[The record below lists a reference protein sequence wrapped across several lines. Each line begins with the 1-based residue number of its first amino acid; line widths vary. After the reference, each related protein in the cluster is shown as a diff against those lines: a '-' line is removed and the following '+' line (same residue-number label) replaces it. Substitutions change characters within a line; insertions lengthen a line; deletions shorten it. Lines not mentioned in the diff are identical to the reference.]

1 MSNPVIT
8 SGAKRLQALYQ
19 MSIELTALQPL
30 DAVLD
35 MALAHCLT
43 LTDSEFGFV
52 GLITET
58 GDSLDVVTVQ
68 GFKAEDAF
76 YERHHLIPLRPNIFA
91 RVVLENRSVRS
102 VDARYDP
109 HRVGQPEGH
118 PPVLTFLGVPLRHRD
133 KPIGMIGVANRPD
146 PYAED
151 DEHLLMTYA
160 AQISIVISNAQL
172 YEQLTA
178 TKATLEQK
186 VDERTRELQVAQSA
200 LMQKAEKLRSLYTET
215 ITIQET
221 ERQRIARDMHD
232 GINQLLIG
240 AMLELKSARA
250 RLVSG
255 DVDVADESLSNVQT
269 VLREVEAEIQRVVY
283 DLRPPIL
290 DELGFV
296 PALKSYMQDFRK
308 YTGLSSFLTIE
319 GVVVRLPEK
328 SEVSIYRMLQE
339 ALQNVY
345 QHASASNVDVII
357 RFADDALHLVVE
369 DDGCGFAVDRVED
382 LHKHFGLT
390 TMQER
395 ANSLG
400 GTLTITSSQGEGTQ
414 ITMCVPMV

>member
-1 MSNPVIT
+1 MSSPAIT
-8 SGAKRLQALYQ
+8 SGTKRLQALYQ
-19 MSIELTALQPL
+19 MSLELTALQPL

-52 GLITET
+52 GLIT
-58 GDSLDVVTVQ
+58 DNRKALDVVTVQ
-68 GFKAEDAF
+68 GFTADETF
-76 YERHHLIPLRPNIFA
+76 YDRHHLIPLRPNIFA

-102 VDARYDP
+102 EDARYDP

-160 AQISIVISNAQL
+160 AQIAIVISNAQL
-172 YEQLTA
+172 YEQLTTA
-178 TKATLEQK
+178 KATLEQK
-186 VDERTRELQVAQSA
+186 VNERTRELQAMQFAV
-200 LMQKAEKLRSLYTET
+200 MQKAEKLQSLYTET

-250 RLVSG
+250 RLVAG
-255 DVDVADESLSNVQT
+255 DVDIADESLSNVQT

-283 DLRPPIL
+283 DLRPPTL

-296 PALKSYMQDFRK
+296 PALKSYMQDFRQ
-308 YTGLSSFLTIE
+308 YTGLASLLTIE
-319 GVVVRLPEK
+319 GQVVRLPEK

-345 QHASASNVDVII
+345 QHAAATHVDVII
-357 RFADDALHLVVE
+357 RFTDEALHLIVE
-369 DDGCGFAVDRVED
+369 DDGCGFDIDAVED
-382 LHKHFGLT
+382 SHKHFGLT

-395 ANSLG
+395 ANGLG
-400 GTLTITSSQGEGTQ
+400 GTLTLTSSEGEGTQ
-414 ITMCVPMV
+414 VTLCVPIE